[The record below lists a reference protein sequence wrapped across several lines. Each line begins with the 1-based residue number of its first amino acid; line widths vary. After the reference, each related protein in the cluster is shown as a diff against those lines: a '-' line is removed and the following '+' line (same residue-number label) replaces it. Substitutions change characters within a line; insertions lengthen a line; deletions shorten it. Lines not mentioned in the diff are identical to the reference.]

1 MHHRKVTTASVAR
14 PVDEVFDWVTTP
26 VHWART
32 SPVTEAIDTAQPHRP
47 VRAGDRVRED
57 MRVLKWRERFDWTV
71 AVLERPHRCVLT
83 AGDARVEYTLIGD
96 DRTTQLT
103 RDFTLPVSLFENVFG
118 FGRELDRAADIAV
131 QATVSMLE
139 NPLLHGPQLD
149 NTAES
154 LLHEADPLA
163 DAAVASLIPPSGDI
177 APLEQFL
184 AGLYRGDPPPA
195 GLPEP
200 MRRFFAATSALPPWA
215 CTPMI
220 EAASEVFLDWGLL
233 AVGAHIGASL
243 PETYVIPRIA
253 KLLDLTQQLNKD
265 PVHANRRLWFT
276 IRMCFEVLD
285 ERGLRAGGAGIV
297 ALQRLRLL
305 HAMVRMFVQRR
316 LETPHRLAGFA
327 AKGVWDSE
335 NGLPINQLELLHT
348 LMTFS
353 HVVLRSFDF
362 WKCGLTPFQ
371 HEAYIHLWTVAGSL
385 LGIRPELLPRDADH
399 AARTFETLKQRYA
412 AATPEAVR
420 LGQALAGFW
429 NSLFPV
435 VIRGEADELMQ
446 YVVSSLLS
454 PETIRINGFDT
465 LPELSPHALEKVR
478 HYLKVR
484 NRFFSH
490 AFDDVPL
497 SRQIVALVV
506 SLAIRKA
513 SDPYQDDSG
522 IYDIPDQ
529 LYERWQAVGPAE
541 HS

>member
-1 MHHRKVTTASVAR
+1 MHHRKVTTAAIAR
-14 PVDEVFDWVTTP
+14 PIGAVFDWVTTP

-32 SPVTEAIDTAQPHRP
+32 SPVTEAVDTAQPQRP
-47 VRAGDRVRED
+47 VRAGDRIRED
-57 MRVLKWRERFDWTV
+57 VRVLKWRERFDWTV

-83 AGDARVEYTLIGD
+83 AGDARVEYTLAGD
-96 DRTTQLT
+96 DRTTRLT
-103 RDFTLPVSLFENVFG
+103 RDLTLPVSLFENVFG
-118 FGRELDRAADIAV
+118 FGRELDRAADVAV

-139 NPLLHGPQLD
+139 NPLLHGPRSD

-184 AGLYRGDPPPA
+184 AGLYRGDPPHA

-200 MRRFFAATSALPPWA
+200 MHRFFAATSALPPWA
-215 CTPMI
+215 CAPMI

-285 ERGLRAGGAGIV
+285 ERGLSAGGAGIV

-305 HAMVRMFVQRR
+305 HAMVRMFVRRR

-327 AKGVWDSE
+327 EGVWDDE

-353 HVVLRSFDF
+353 HVVLRSFDI
-362 WKCGLTPFQ
+362 WKCGRTPFQ

-385 LGIRPELLPRDADH
+385 LGIRPELLPRNADD
-399 AARTFETLKQRYA
+399 AARTFETIKQRYA

-429 NSLFPV
+429 NSLFPA

-454 PETIRINGFDT
+454 PETIRINGFHT

-497 SRQIVALVV
+497 SRQIVALVI

-529 LYERWQAVGPAE
+529 LYERWRAVRPT
-541 HS
+541 